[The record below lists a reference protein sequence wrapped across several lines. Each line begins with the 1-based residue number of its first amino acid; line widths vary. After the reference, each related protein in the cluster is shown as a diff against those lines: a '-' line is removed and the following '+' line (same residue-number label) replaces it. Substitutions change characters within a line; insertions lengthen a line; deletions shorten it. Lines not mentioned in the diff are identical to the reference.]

1 MTDQEFRVLEKMQ
14 IYGGDF
20 IKALA
25 NCFHKADNIN
35 FKKLKDTF
43 SEYWKQYEE
52 MQKGNK
58 IMD

>member
-52 MQKGNK
+52 M
-58 IMD
+58 

>member
-14 IYGGDF
+14 MYGGSF
-20 IKALA
+20 VKALA
-25 NCFHKADNIN
+25 NCFHKADNTN

-52 MQKGNK
+52 M
-58 IMD
+58 